1 MRSQSVCRERIPLSP
16 LRGQLP
22 FQGSQY
28 GKELLEYMAKLAK
41 ALFKLLKILGIVVG
55 VLFVVYFWN
64 LDQKVLGWAYKQ
76 VNTMFDRKKVDLV
89 F

>member
-1 MRSQSVCRERIPLSP
+1 ME
-16 LRGQLP
+16 
-22 FQGSQY
+22 
-28 GKELLEYMAKLAK
+28 
-41 ALFKLLKILGIVVG
+41 KILKLIWTLIKIFVVAVV

-76 VNTMFDRKKVDLV
+76 VNAMFDRKKVDLV

>member
-1 MRSQSVCRERIPLSP
+1 MEKFVKFILS
-16 LRGQLP
+16 LIKVL
-22 FQGSQY
+22 
-28 GKELLEYMAKLAK
+28 
-41 ALFKLLKILGIVVG
+41 VVTVV

-76 VNTMFDRKKVDLV
+76 VNAMFDRKKVDII

>member
-1 MRSQSVCRERIPLSP
+1 MKFIKKLFSVLIT
-16 LRGQLP
+16 
-22 FQGSQY
+22 
-28 GKELLEYMAKLAK
+28 
-41 ALFKLLKILGIVVG
+41 VVV

-76 VNTMFDRKKVDLV
+76 VNAMFDRKKVDLI

>member
-1 MRSQSVCRERIPLSP
+1 
-16 LRGQLP
+16 
-22 FQGSQY
+22 
-28 GKELLEYMAKLAK
+28 MAKFAK
-41 ALFKLLKILGIVVG
+41 VLLGILKVLLIVVG

-76 VNTMFDRKKVDLV
+76 VNAMFDQKKVDLV

>member
-1 MRSQSVCRERIPLSP
+1 M
-16 LRGQLP
+16 
-22 FQGSQY
+22 
-28 GKELLEYMAKLAK
+28 KK
-41 ALFKLLKILGIVVG
+41 LFKVLFTVVG

-76 VNTMFDRKKVDLV
+76 VNLMFDQKKVDQV

>member
-1 MRSQSVCRERIPLSP
+1 MK
-16 LRGQLP
+16 
-22 FQGSQY
+22 F
-28 GKELLEYMAKLAK
+28 LLN
-41 ALFKLLKILGIVVG
+41 LLKVLFTVVA

-76 VNTMFDRKKVDLV
+76 VNTMFDRKKVNQV

>member
-1 MRSQSVCRERIPLSP
+1 MD
-16 LRGQLP
+16 
-22 FQGSQY
+22 
-28 GKELLEYMAKLAK
+28 
-41 ALFKLLKILGIVVG
+41 KILKFIFSLIKVLLIVVV

-76 VNTMFDRKKVDLV
+76 VNLMFDRKKVELV

>member
-1 MRSQSVCRERIPLSP
+1 ME
-16 LRGQLP
+16 
-22 FQGSQY
+22 
-28 GKELLEYMAKLAK
+28 KLAK
-41 ALFKLLKILGIVVG
+41 AIWKLIVVLLVVVG

-76 VNTMFDRKKVDLV
+76 VNAMFDRKKVDLV

>member
-1 MRSQSVCRERIPLSP
+1 
-16 LRGQLP
+16 
-22 FQGSQY
+22 
-28 GKELLEYMAKLAK
+28 MAKIV
-41 ALFKLLKILGIVVG
+41 KLLLTIIKVLVIVVG

-76 VNTMFDRKKVDLV
+76 VNLIFDQKHVDQV

>member
-1 MRSQSVCRERIPLSP
+1 MCKV
-16 LRGQLP
+16 
-22 FQGSQY
+22 F
-28 GKELLEYMAKLAK
+28 KV
-41 ALFKLLKILGIVVG
+41 LFKIIAILAAVVG

-76 VNTMFDRKKVDLV
+76 VNLMFDRKKVDLV

>member
-1 MRSQSVCRERIPLSP
+1 
-16 LRGQLP
+16 
-22 FQGSQY
+22 
-28 GKELLEYMAKLAK
+28 MAKIV
-41 ALFKLLKILGIVVG
+41 KLLLTIIKVLVIVVG

-76 VNTMFDRKKVDLV
+76 VNLMFDRKKVDLV

>member
-1 MRSQSVCRERIPLSP
+1 MWKFI
-16 LRGQLP
+16 
-22 FQGSQY
+22 
-28 GKELLEYMAKLAK
+28 K
-41 ALFKLLKILGIVVG
+41 KLLSVLVTVVV

-76 VNTMFDRKKVDLV
+76 VNAMFDRKKVDLV

>member
-1 MRSQSVCRERIPLSP
+1 MWKFIKKLFSVI
-16 LRGQLP
+16 
-22 FQGSQY
+22 
-28 GKELLEYMAKLAK
+28 
-41 ALFKLLKILGIVVG
+41 ITVVV

-76 VNTMFDRKKVDLV
+76 VNAMFDRKKVDFV

>member
-1 MRSQSVCRERIPLSP
+1 MKVCKI
-16 LRGQLP
+16 
-22 FQGSQY
+22 FW
-28 GKELLEYMAKLAK
+28 KI
-41 ALFKLLKILGIVVG
+41 FKILLLVTG

-76 VNTMFDRKKVDLV
+76 VNAMFDRKKVNLN

>member
-1 MRSQSVCRERIPLSP
+1 
-16 LRGQLP
+16 
-22 FQGSQY
+22 
-28 GKELLEYMAKLAK
+28 MAKIAK
-41 ALFKLLKILGIVVG
+41 ALLKLLTVLLIVVG

-64 LDQKVLGWAYKQ
+64 LDQKVLGWAYRQ

>member
-1 MRSQSVCRERIPLSP
+1 MKFV
-16 LRGQLP
+16 
-22 FQGSQY
+22 
-28 GKELLEYMAKLAK
+28 KK
-41 ALFKLLKILGIVVG
+41 LFKILLTVVT

-76 VNTMFDRKKVDLV
+76 VNLMFDQKKVDQV